1 MEFEKPFDAI
11 IGRYVLQFMPDPAA
25 ALRKLVRHL
34 RPRGIVVFHELDWDG
49 ARSAPPVPTYDR
61 CCRWIAQTLQHSGAE
76 THMGVRL
83 QSVFVAAELPPPIMQ
98 LRAVIRAGSGRLEVV
113 HLVTDLVETL
123 LPAMERLGIATA
135 AQVNL
140 ANLADRIMTESQ
152 SDNAIIGR
160 AEVGAW
166 TRI

>member
-1 MEFEKPFDAI
+1 MAHGLLPPCRPMTDAVV
-11 IGRYVLQFMPDPAA
+11 GSH
-25 ALRKLVRHL
+25 KL
-34 RPRGIVVFHELDWDG
+34 
-49 ARSAPPVPTYDR
+49 SNT
-61 CCRWIAQTLQHSGAE
+61 SGAE

-152 SDNAIIGR
+152 SDNAIIETRRG
-160 AEVGAW
+160 GAPD
-166 TRI
+166 TPFLMSNPR